1 MNNTRLTF
9 WTIAVLLFCPP
20 TDEAEVRKLFSR
32 IHMRSTVCIISSGC
46 LHVNKTRGMKIC
58 SWQGKRMCMPLFEL
72 ISSSRTIHLK
82 MVLLPHFKP
91 TSPAPCCFSD
101 MPLSPVGKGATLP
114 HYSLGDLG
122 LIPRPKHNIPT
133 FLERTQA
140 LSATT
145 RLGGLRKVLTRS
157 VAVQTVSAP
166 KVTHTLISSTV
177 AQCKEHCVCCCGV
190 VPTPQQQTQCS
201 LHELMHMGWKVK
213 CRGRFPV
220 FFIII
225 FLRDNII
232 LNFGISN
239 S

>member
-1 MNNTRLTF
+1 
-9 WTIAVLLFCPP
+9 
-20 TDEAEVRKLFSR
+20 
-32 IHMRSTVCIISSGC
+32 
-46 LHVNKTRGMKIC
+46 
-58 SWQGKRMCMPLFEL
+58 
-72 ISSSRTIHLK
+72 

-177 AQCKEHCVCCCGV
+177 AQWNNSTTTNTMLFARVDAYGMKSKMQG
-190 VPTPQQQTQCS
+190 
-201 LHELMHMGWKVK
+201 KI
-213 CRGRFPV
+213 

-225 FLRDNII
+225 FL
-232 LNFGISN
+232 NFKFWN
-239 S
+239 L